1 MCVVIFCSLFTRYE
15 LFSSN
20 FLFAVTNEWCFMS
33 KNEARNN
40 QCAIKSGTR
49 LEIDRIKNVSQQRS
63 RVHYSCN
70 ACMQVSI
77 YAMKNGNR
85 KYYARKYM
93 KCANLLHLSSQRT
106 QFNKM
111 FAYKT
116 NVLTYNS
123 DGDMVKGNGTTIATW
138 RRLLSLSRPGIKRI
152 WFENTWRLYILLLIV
167 RCMQIDSHAFETQR
181 KTILQICSK
190 LRIKM

>member
-1 MCVVIFCSLFTRYE
+1 M
-15 LFSSN
+15 
-20 FLFAVTNEWCFMS
+20 
-33 KNEARNN
+33 KN
-40 QCAIKSGTR
+40 GTR

-63 RVHYSCN
+63 LVHYSCN

-123 DGDMVKGNGTTIATW
+123 DGDMVKGNGTTIAT
-138 RRLLSLSRPGIKRI
+138 
-152 WFENTWRLYILLLIV
+152 
-167 RCMQIDSHAFETQR
+167 
-181 KTILQICSK
+181 
-190 LRIKM
+190 